1 MSDKQQQIEQL
12 FARVV
17 KKGLIDSTQK
27 APSVSSSRVQKG
39 TQSGPGDAQKAVQ
52 ISASVAQKSVESK
65 SSESSIRLPVAL
77 RVDVNSA
84 EISTNDVTEN
94 DDEPV
99 IIWRDE
105 NAKDKRKGG
114 RPRLENA
121 RTISLSCMVSREE
134 RELIRK
140 QAAEHNIPMSQL
152 LRMSVFDILNKQR
165 LPKQRG
171 LTDEARKLLLDLSRV
186 GGNLN
191 QISRNLNSRPTVA
204 LTASDVAVLKEQVH
218 DLHETV
224 RELKKSLKSG
234 VAK

>member
-1 MSDKQQQIEQL
+1 MSDKQQKIEQL
-12 FARVV
+12 FTRLV
-17 KKGLIDSTQK
+17 KKGLIDSAQKTQ
-27 APSVSSSRVQKG
+27 SVSSSRTQKN
-39 TQSGPGDAQKAVQ
+39 TDFAQGDAQKSVQ

-65 SSESSIRLPVAL
+65 AATQDIRLPIARRDDANSVA
-77 RVDVNSA
+77 
-84 EISTNDVTEN
+84 ISTKDTVEN
-94 DDEPV
+94 NEEP
-99 IIWRDE
+99 IIVWRDE
-105 NAKDKRKGG
+105 NAKDKRRGG

-191 QISRNLNSRPTVA
+191 QISRNLNSRPAAA
-204 LTASDVAVLKEQVH
+204 LTASDISVLKEQFH

-224 RELKKSLKSG
+224 RELKKSLKAG
-234 VAK
+234 GAK